1 MMATSQAA
9 TNPHADNVMSGEM
22 MNSGSMSPKFA
33 VEKDNL
39 DMTFISTPADDM
51 KLLALRADALD
62 PSNTKSVE
70 NLDSPSAVPSGT
82 HKNNKHHK
90 QKVHHATG
98 ANDHHTTGA
107 QLHAAMASASL
118 TPDQKNK
125 LKKGRFKRPR
135 Q

>member
-9 TNPHADNVMSGEM
+9 TNPHADNAMSSEM
-22 MNSGSMSPKFA
+22 MNSGSMSPEFA

-39 DMTFISTPADDM
+39 DMTFLSTPADDM
-51 KLLALRADALD
+51 KPLALRADALEPLD
-62 PSNTKSVE
+62 TKSVE
-70 NLDSPSAVPSGT
+70 NVDSPSPVPSGT

-90 QKVHHATG
+90 QKFHSATG
-98 ANDHHTTGA
+98 AKGHQATGA

-125 LKKGRFKRPR
+125 LKKGRFKCPH
-135 Q
+135 